1 MGFWIALIPV
11 ACCVAIPAAL
21 AVAAYVG
28 SSKRKKLQDN
38 PERREGAKQSLQG
51 KEQRG

>member
-11 ACCVAIPAAL
+11 ACCAAVPVVI
-21 AVAAYVG
+21 AVASFMS

-38 PERREGAKQSLQG
+38 PVRRDGAQQSLPG
-51 KEQRG
+51 EPGRN